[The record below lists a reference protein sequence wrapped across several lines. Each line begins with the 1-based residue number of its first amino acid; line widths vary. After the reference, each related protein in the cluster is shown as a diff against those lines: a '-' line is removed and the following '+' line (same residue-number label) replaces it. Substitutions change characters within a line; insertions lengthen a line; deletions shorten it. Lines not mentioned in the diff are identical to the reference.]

1 MNAPLDGTSGPC
13 LSIGHGSLIEMIFIF
28 HAIRNE
34 AGRYF
39 ELFPKKTEE
48 ENFININVQDEGF

>member
-39 ELFPKKTEE
+39 ELFPKKKKKR
-48 ENFININVQDEGF
+48 ILQI